1 MGTALS
7 WSVALN
13 LLALIDR
20 GVVSTLRPDGSDRRV
35 IDLPGVDV
43 ALAWAPGGDRMGV
56 VLRRT
61 ENGQPRFELW
71 IANHDGG
78 VKRLVTR
85 PPAGRVLG
93 EGPLFADNPYL
104 PYGPSDPPHGRI
116 REAHR
121 PPVPLP

>member
-35 IDLPGVDV
+35 IDLPGVAV
-43 ALAWAPGGDRMGV
+43 ALAWAPGGARMGV

-78 VKRLVTR
+78 VERLATR
-85 PPAGRVLG
+85 APGGREMRDV
-93 EGPLFADNPYL
+93 PWVADNLNPRFSTSY
-104 PYGPSDPPHGRI
+104 PAEP
-116 REAHR
+116 
-121 PPVPLP
+121 